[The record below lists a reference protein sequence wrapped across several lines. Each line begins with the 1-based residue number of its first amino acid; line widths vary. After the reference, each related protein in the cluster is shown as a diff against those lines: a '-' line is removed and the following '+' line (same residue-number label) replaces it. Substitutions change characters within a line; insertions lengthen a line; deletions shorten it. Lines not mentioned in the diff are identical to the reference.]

1 MVISRSNLGSR
12 GQPELSRRAILEAA
26 LQEFAAQGVTGARMD
41 TIAELAGVNKAL
53 LYYYFGDKEAL
64 YGAVLDRTFEELMVR
79 LHAVLDRQVAPGEK
93 LLLYVGTHFDFIA
106 AHPLYPRVVQ
116 HELMR
121 AGSGRSPHLERI
133 VERFFRPTMG
143 RLAVVLREGS
153 AAGVFRTVQPQQFLM
168 SMVAVI
174 VFYFSNTP
182 IARSVRKV
190 DPLARE
196 MLIERRAAV
205 LDFIS
210 AAIFC
215 DPLEAQRVLSLEEIA
230 QPAFFTA
237 SVVPSGT
244 PHRGKRK

>member
-1 MVISRSNLGSR
+1 MTISHSNLGSR
-12 GQPELSRRAILEAA
+12 GQPERSRQSILEAA
-26 LQEFAAQGVTGARMD
+26 LQEFAAQGVTGARID

-79 LHAVLDRQVAPGEK
+79 LHAVLDRQIGPGEK
-93 LLLYVGTHFDFIA
+93 LMLYVGTHFDFIA
-106 AHPLYPRVVQ
+106 AHPLNPRLVQ

-121 AGSGRSPHLERI
+121 AGASKSPHLERV

-143 RLAVVLREGS
+143 RLAMVLQEGS
-153 AAGVFRTVQPQQFLM
+153 SSGVFRTVQPQQFLM

-190 DPLARE
+190 DPLSRE
-196 MLIERRAAV
+196 MLTERRAAV

-210 AAIFC
+210 AAIFR
-215 DPLEAQRVLSLEEIA
+215 DPQEAQRVLSLEEIA
-230 QPAFFTA
+230 QPAFIA
-237 SVVPSGT
+237 RPISACGT
-244 PHRGKRK
+244 PQRGKRK